1 MSGGNKNEAGEII
14 FTNLKICKILQ
25 KLSRL
30 LFCFFFFFKNYIE
43 KGRIIFSKY
52 RIFLDFKNVTFSLS
66 SELLHSEKEFLKS
79 SVEILHPSIN
89 MHCT

>member
-30 LFCFFFFFKNYIE
+30 LFCFFFSL
-43 KGRIIFSKY
+43 RIILK
-52 RIFLDFKNVTFSLS
+52 RVELS
-66 SELLHSEKEFLKS
+66 SQNTEYF
-79 SVEILHPSIN
+79 
-89 MHCT
+89 